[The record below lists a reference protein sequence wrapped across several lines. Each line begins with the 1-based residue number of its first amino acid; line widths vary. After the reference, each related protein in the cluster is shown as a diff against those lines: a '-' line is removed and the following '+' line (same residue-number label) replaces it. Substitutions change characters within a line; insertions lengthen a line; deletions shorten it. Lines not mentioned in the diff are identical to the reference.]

1 MPYLYLLAQEA
12 LFVIATTLEPIFNRT
27 LVSEALIELSLDNPD
42 IISVFSDRLEA
53 RGDFNNVE
61 TDVS

>member
-1 MPYLYLLAQEA
+1 M
-12 LFVIATTLEPIFNRT
+12 IATTLEPIFNRT